1 MYLKD
6 FIQNKIIFL
15 INFINTKYLIKTNNS
30 NRLFIYNKRKTNFK
44 KDKKPKRI
52 NKEIN
57 YLINLYAYFFLLLLL
72 KNQFLNFFQ
81 EFSLTFNYEN
91 EDSIFRER
99 SI

>member
-44 KDKKPKRI
+44 KDKKKTKRI

-57 YLINLYAYFFLLLLL
+57 YLINLYAYFFLILPFN
-72 KNQFLNFFQ
+72 KNQFLNFFSGI
-81 EFSLTFNYEN
+81 FFN
-91 EDSIFRER
+91 F
-99 SI
+99 

>member
-44 KDKKPKRI
+44 KDKKTKK
-52 NKEIN
+52 NKQRNQLSHQFIC
-57 YLINLYAYFFLLLLL
+57 IFFLLLLL
-72 KNQFLNFFQ
+72 KNQFLNFFSGI
-81 EFSLTFNYEN
+81 FFN
-91 EDSIFRER
+91 F
-99 SI
+99 

>member
-44 KDKKPKRI
+44 KDKKKPKRI

-81 EFSLTFNYEN
+81 EFSL
-91 EDSIFRER
+91 IL
-99 SI
+99 

>member
-44 KDKKPKRI
+44 KDKKTKK
-52 NKEIN
+52 NKQRNQLSHQFIC
-57 YLINLYAYFFLLLLL
+57 IFFLLLLL

>member
-44 KDKKPKRI
+44 KDKKKQ
-52 NKEIN
+52 KE
-57 YLINLYAYFFLLLLL
+57 
-72 KNQFLNFFQ
+72 
-81 EFSLTFNYEN
+81 
-91 EDSIFRER
+91 
-99 SI
+99 

>member
-44 KDKKPKRI
+44 KDKKKTKRI

-72 KNQFLNFFQ
+72 KNQFLNFFSGI
-81 EFSLTFNYEN
+81 FFN
-91 EDSIFRER
+91 F
-99 SI
+99 